1 MPTHQDFFWILC
13 ALVPGATVFVAV
25 AQWALVPAVLVGL
38 VLLANSCIVIAA
50 VDFTVAHIS
59 NTHVVIPLVVEVV
72 CTVLTVLYVLLY
84 LDAFGDYLRRGVVAR
99 RAALRAARVACA
111 PACQSALC
119 FVAGTVAAAALT
131 QGVFRTS
138 ALFVLFACA
147 LALLSALAVVPAV
160 VVLCS
165 GFFAVPGLAPCVGHC
180 RLRAEFEDEAEVQQI
195 RSSFFVYLFS
205 LLTNAPW
212 KVLVVIVA
220 VLAASVVAVTRIL
233 FLAEVYTLTDHV
245 ADNSKSFLTLNHVCE
260 SGFPRSIIAPIY
272 LLHTVPNETA
282 SILADEHCFMVD
294 SQFVQRAMERLA
306 FLQTGSFLAL
316 SYLRER
322 HITWKQSCEYFDP
335 ATPPGDPASSYRV
348 LARTLTSHNGTS
360 AVTVVF
366 PYDDPGVTAPEIHS
380 LLEKYIAETHRQTGH
395 HFSALSTAFSQYKF
409 LKHNFLMLAIAVWL
423 AVLLALVL
431 LGLVS
436 RAPFAAFVHVLG
448 SVVVCSTALGI
459 SVACFSTT
467 PTVALVFAFPLCFA
481 FSMSFQA
488 FCYARATRYRQN
500 GFNPSSSVLRGV
512 YSSLKFALV
521 SNLLV
526 AASFA
531 LLTASSV
538 AAVKHVGFLL
548 VLVSVVDLVFVRVV
562 LQPAFL
568 LLWGKMNWWP
578 RVPFIIYKKATVE
591 DHGSRIIRYLDDGA
605 AAQEEDEQDRTQ
617 YERNLEKYIINQT
630 TETAEQDGPRYP
642 VAVSSS
648 GTTKGQRVLAA
659 HARQSTPEADD
670 FDPITGSVSPQS
682 PSHSFDCND

>member
-1 MPTHQDFFWILC
+1 M
-13 ALVPGATVFVAV
+13 PGATVFVAV
-25 AQWALVPAVLVGL
+25 AQWALIPAVLVGL
-38 VLLANSCIVIAA
+38 VLLANSCITIAA
-50 VDFTVAHIS
+50 VDFTVAHIG
-59 NTHVVIPLVVEVV
+59 NTHVLIPLVVEVV
-72 CTVLTVLYVLLY
+72 CTVLTVLYALLY
-84 LDAFGDYLRRGVVAR
+84 LDAFGDYLRKGVVAR
-99 RAALRAARVACA
+99 RAALRAARVSCA
-111 PACQSALC
+111 PVCQSAVC

-131 QGVFRTS
+131 QGVFRTC

-165 GFFAVPGLAPCVGHC
+165 GFFAVPGLAPCVEHC
-180 RLRAEFEDEAEVQQI
+180 RLRAEIEDEAEVQQI

-205 LLTNAPW
+205 LLTNTPW
-212 KVLVVIVA
+212 KVLAVVFA
-220 VLAASVVAVTRIL
+220 VLAASVIAVTRIL
-233 FLAEVYTLTDHV
+233 VLVESSALTDNV
-245 ADNSKSFLTLNHVCE
+245 ADNSKSFLTLSHVCE
-260 SGFPRSIIAPIY
+260 SGFPRSIIAPVY
-272 LLHTVPNETA
+272 LLHTVPNESA

-306 FLQTGSFLAL
+306 FLQTRSFLAL

-348 LARTLTSHNGTS
+348 LARSLTSPNGSS
-360 AVTVVF
+360 AVTVIF
-366 PYDDPGVTAPEIHS
+366 PYDDPGLVAPEMHT
-380 LLEKYIAETHRQTGH
+380 LLQKYIAEAQRQTGH
-395 HFSALSTAFSQYKF
+395 HFSALGTALSQYRF
-409 LKHNFLMLAIAVWL
+409 VEHNFFMLAFAVWL
-423 AVLLALVL
+423 AVFLALVL
-431 LGLVS
+431 LGIVS

-448 SVVVCSTALGI
+448 SVVVCSSALGI
-459 SVACFSTT
+459 SIACFSTT
-467 PTVALVFAFPLCFA
+467 PTVALVLAFPLCFA

-500 GFNPSSSVLRGV
+500 GFNPSSSILRGV

-548 VLVSVVDLVFVRVV
+548 VLVSVIDLVFVRIV
-562 LQPAFL
+562 LQPALL

-591 DHGSRIIRYLDDGA
+591 DHGSRIIRYLDNSVA
-605 AAQEEDEQDRTQ
+605 AEEEDEQDRTQ
-617 YERNLEKYIINQT
+617 YEKSLEQYIINQT
-630 TETAEQDGPRYP
+630 TETAEQDGPRFP
-642 VAVSSS
+642 IAVSSS
-648 GTTKGQRVLAA
+648 TTTKGQRVLAA
-659 HARQSTPEADD
+659 HVLQSGSEADD
-670 FDPITGSVSPQS
+670 FDPITGSISPQS